1 MIFIIMNEE
10 TTRLKDLIPVPAINI
25 QENSNDMAI
34 AGSGGSI
41 SYGTGWGTHS
51 SPTVSQNSANF
62 AHSDMNKA
70 TNQKSLGR
78 NSNTATSS
86 PASGS
91 QYDTAIDQLYQKPV
105 TPSPDEVLTG
115 LKYELQNMI
124 KKDKSR
130 AKELVLNNLKQ
141 DPHFYGRLGMLGIND
156 DDMMNVNPP
165 QPQTQG
171 TTNEEQQM
179 MERLK
184 ILNEMIKAKGK
195 KAETPQSYKDALADT
210 RQKKNDRY
218 FNR

>member
-1 MIFIIMNEE
+1 MTEE
-10 TTRLKDLIPVPAINI
+10 TTKLKDLLPVFPIVPVNQI

-34 AGSGGSI
+34 AGNTGAI

-51 SPTVSQNSANF
+51 SPEVSQNSTNF
-62 AHSDMNKA
+62 AHSDQNKA

-78 NSNTATSS
+78 NSNTATST
-86 PASGS
+86 PASAS
-91 QYDTAIDQLYQKPV
+91 AYDSTIDQIYSKPV

-141 DPHFYGRLGMLGIND
+141 DPHFYGRLGMLGISD
-156 DDMMNVNPP
+156 DEMMNINPP

-184 ILNEMIKAKGK
+184 IINEMIKTKGK
-195 KAETPQSYKDALADT
+195 KAETPQSYKDALEDT
-210 RQKKNDRY
+210 RKKKNDRY

>member
-1 MIFIIMNEE
+1 MIEE
-10 TTRLKDLIPVPAINI
+10 TTKLKDLLPVFPVSVVPPI

-34 AGSGGSI
+34 AGNTGAV

-62 AHSDMNKA
+62 AHSDQNKA
-70 TNQKSLGR
+70 TNQKSIGR
-78 NSNTATSS
+78 NSNTATST
-86 PASGS
+86 PASAS
-91 QYDTAIDQLYQKPV
+91 AYDSAIDQLYSKPV

-130 AKELVLNNLKQ
+130 AKELVLNNLIQ
-141 DPHFYGRLGMLGIND
+141 DPHFYGGLKMLGIND